1 MKSALYLTDSYLQ
14 EFDAEVISVTDAPQG
29 NNNNNNNNNSNK
41 FIVLNQ
47 TCFYPNSGGQL
58 NDVGTLTRAS
68 DGKVFNVVFAAKTHS
83 ENPNDVM
90 ISHEVKADS
99 DGTNGNDTNE
109 NSLKAGDKVHGKIDW
124 QRRNAL
130 QRYHTASHVLST
142 VINNETGALIT
153 GNQLETEKAK
163 IDFSLKDFD
172 REKMAEY
179 VKKANSVI
187 DQNLAVKTYFLPR
200 EEAMKIPGIV
210 KLAAALPP
218 AVDELRIVQI
228 GEAGSGKDGSVPFD
242 IQADGGTHVRTLS
255 EIGHLELIKLENKGA
270 ERRRI
275 YFKLTA

>member
-1 MKSALYLTDSYLQ
+1 MKSALYLIDSYLQ
-14 EFDAEVISVTDAPQG
+14 EFDAEVVSVADAPQG
-29 NNNNNNNNNSNK
+29 NNNNNNK
-41 FIVLNQ
+41 FVVLNQ

-58 NDVGTLTRAS
+58 NDVGTLTRIS
-68 DGKVFNVVFAAKTHS
+68 DGKVFNVVFTAKTHS
-83 ENPNDVM
+83 EDPNDVK
-90 ISHEVKADS
+90 ISHEVNNPANDS
-99 DGTNGNDTNE
+99 ESEQCILNV
-109 NSLKAGDKVHGKIDW
+109 GDKVHGKIDW

-153 GNQLETEKAK
+153 GNQLETDKAK

-179 VKKANSVI
+179 VKKANEII
-187 DQNLAVKTYFLPR
+187 DKNLAVKTYFLPR

-228 GEAGSGKDGSVPFD
+228 GQYDSSGNRPFD
-242 IQADGGTHVRTLS
+242 IQADGGTHVKMLS
-255 EIGHLELIKLENKGA
+255 EIGHLELIKLDNKGA

-275 YFKLTA
+275 YFKLV

>member
-1 MKSALYLTDSYLQ
+1 MKSALYLTDSYMQ
-14 EFDAEVISVTDAPQG
+14 EFDAEVVSVADAPSGKDENTPKNG
-29 NNNNNNNNNSNK
+29 NT

-47 TCFYPNSGGQL
+47 TAFYPNSGGQL
-58 NDVGTLTRAS
+58 NDIGTLTRAS
-68 DGKVFNVVFAAKTHS
+68 DDKVFEVVFVAKAAG
-83 ENPNDVM
+83 N
-90 ISHEVKADS
+90 ISHEVKPAN
-99 DGTNGNDTNE
+99 DGSILN
-109 NSLKAGDKVHGKIDW
+109 LGDKVHGKIGW

-179 VKKANSVI
+179 VRKANEVI
-187 DQNLAVKTYFLPR
+187 DKNLLVKTYFLPR

-218 AVDELRIVQI
+218 QVDELRIVQI
-228 GEAGSGKDGSVPFD
+228 GEEGSGKDGNTPFD
-242 IQADGGTHVRTLS
+242 VQADGGTHVRSLS

-275 YFKLTA
+275 YFKLV

>member
-14 EFDAEVISVTDAPQG
+14 EFDAEVVSVADAP
-29 NNNNNNNNNSNK
+29 NVENK
-41 FIVLNQ
+41 TPNRFIVLNQ

-58 NDVGTLTRAS
+58 NDVGTLTRAN

-83 ENPNDVM
+83 ENPNDVK
-90 ISHEVKADS
+90 ISHEVNNPDNSANNSSKDADC
-99 DGTNGNDTNE
+99 
-109 NSLKAGDKVHGKIDW
+109 LKVGDKVHGKIDW

-142 VINNETGALIT
+142 VINNETRALIT

-200 EEAMKIPGIV
+200 EEAMKIPCIV

-228 GEAGSGKDGSVPFD
+228 GEAGSGKDENVPFD

-275 YFKLTA
+275 YFRLVQ

>member
-14 EFDAEVISVTDAPQG
+14 EFDAEVVSAADAPSGKDENIPKNG
-29 NNNNNNNNNSNK
+29 NKSV
-41 FIVLNQ
+41 VLNQ

-58 NDVGTLTRAS
+58 NDVGTLIRIR
-68 DGKVFNVVFAAKTHS
+68 DGKIFNVVFAAKTHS
-83 ENPNDVM
+83 ENPNDVK
-90 ISHEVKADS
+90 ISHEMNDPNNPANNPGKDS
-99 DGTNGNDTNE
+99 DC
-109 NSLKAGDKVHGKIDW
+109 LKVGDKVHGKIDW

-179 VKKANSVI
+179 VRKANEVI
-187 DQNLAVKTYFLPR
+187 DKNLPVKIYFLPR
-200 EEAMKIPGIV
+200 EEAMRIPGIV

-228 GEAGSGKDGSVPFD
+228 GEAGSGKDGTPFD
-242 IQADGGTHVRTLS
+242 VQADGGTHVKTLS

-275 YFKLTA
+275 YFRLVM

>member
-14 EFDAEVISVTDAPQG
+14 EFDAEVISVADAPSG
-29 NNNNNNNNNSNK
+29 KDENTPKNGNK
-41 FIVLNQ
+41 FVVLNQ
-47 TCFYPNSGGQL
+47 TAFYPSSGGQL
-58 NDVGTLTRAS
+58 NDIGTLTRAS
-68 DGKVFNVVFAAKTHS
+68 DNKAFEVLFVAKAAG
-83 ENPNDVM
+83 N
-90 ISHEVKADS
+90 ISHEIKALS
-99 DGTNGNDTNE
+99 DGSVLNT
-109 NSLKAGDKVHGKIDW
+109 GDKVHGKIDW

-172 REKMAEY
+172 REKMAKY
-179 VKKANSVI
+179 VKKANEVI
-187 DQNLAVKTYFLPR
+187 DKNLPVKTYFLPR

-228 GEAGSGKDGSVPFD
+228 GEGNDNKGKEEDNIGNKPFD

-275 YFKLTA
+275 YFKLV